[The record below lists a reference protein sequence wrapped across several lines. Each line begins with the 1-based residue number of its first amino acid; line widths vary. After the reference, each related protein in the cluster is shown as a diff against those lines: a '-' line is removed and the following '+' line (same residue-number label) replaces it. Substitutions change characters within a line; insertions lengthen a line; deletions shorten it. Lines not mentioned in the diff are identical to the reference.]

1 MGFMF
6 PVGTPPNAIIYGTGL
21 VPLTSMMR
29 IGVMVDIL
37 GFFVIFAVLRVLCP
51 VLGLM

>member
-1 MGFMF
+1 MF
-6 PVGTPPNAIIYGTGL
+6 PVGTPPNAIVYGTGL

-37 GFFVIFAVLRVLCP
+37 GFFVILAVLRTLCP
-51 VLGLM
+51 ALGLL